1 MTKDKDTVSK
11 FKAIGLLSEQNH
23 NLGFVSTGSYALNK
37 IISGDYSKG
46 IPIGMI
52 TQFLGESSTAKTVFL
67 THILREAQKV
77 GYHTILIDS
86 ENTYNSDFARTLGID
101 PGKLLYSAPD
111 TLEDCFQAIHETI
124 LAIRETDPTTPIVVG
139 YDSLAVSPTRAEIE
153 SDDYTNNNMEG
164 AIRAKITG
172 SCLRSINPLLRKHK
186 VALVIINQIRNKV
199 GVMYG
204 SPDTPAAGGKSLEY
218 YIGVNLKCISNK
230 TSDLLLNDEKEVIG
244 IQGRVKNV
252 KNKISIP
259 FKECEFELL
268 FDTGLNNLAGL
279 VKYLEAEAIIAR
291 AGAWYSVV
299 KTGLKFQAK
308 DFANLVRDLGNE
320 GMEPVQTILG
330 LR

>member
-1 MTKDKDTVSK
+1 
-11 FKAIGLLSEQNH
+11 
-23 NLGFVSTGSYALNK
+23 
-37 IISGDYSKG
+37 
-46 IPIGMI
+46 
-52 TQFLGESSTAKTVFL
+52 
-67 THILREAQKV
+67 
-77 GYHTILIDS
+77 
-86 ENTYNSDFARTLGID
+86 
-101 PGKLLYSAPD
+101 
-111 TLEDCFQAIHETI
+111 
-124 LAIRETDPTTPIVVG
+124 
-139 YDSLAVSPTRAEIE
+139 
-153 SDDYTNNNMEG
+153 MEG